1 MKKFVALLLAVVALF
16 AAGAASYA
24 AEDVVGY
31 VDDMQVLQQYSKFE
45 QARKQLNDLGN
56 KKSNAAKAAFDKE
69 TDEKKKERNS
79 AEPSARNA
87 RGRGEDNDADPQGS
101 QRDDSEG
108 SEEKGRHDR
117 SQQGAR
123 LLRRH
128 GPHAGRHQ
136 RAEDEVVLIL
146 QRIKRAKRPR
156 PLRRGRFFV
165 PAHSLCARVFLLW
178 RRLKNINH
186 DYEEYNFISN
196 NFTKNIR
203 LILDIVRIE

>member
-31 VDDMQVLQQYSKFE
+31 VDDMMVLQQYSKFE

-69 TDEKKKERNS
+69 TDEKKKNEIVQNLQLEMREEE
-79 AEPSARNA
+79 AKIMTPILKEV
-87 RGRGEDNDADPQGS
+87 
-101 QRDDSEG
+101 

-146 QRIKRAKRPR
+146 QRIIRAKRPR
-156 PLRRGRFFV
+156 TLRRGRFFV
-165 PAHSLCARVFLLW
+165 PATQPLRARFFCYG
-178 RRLKNINH
+178 
-186 DYEEYNFISN
+186 DA
-196 NFTKNIR
+196 
-203 LILDIVRIE
+203 

>member
-69 TDEKKKERNS
+69 TDEKKKNEIVQNLQL
-79 AEPSARNA
+79 EMP

-101 QRDDSEG
+101 QRHDSEG
-108 SEEKGRHDR
+108 RKEKGRYDSR
-117 SQQGAR
+117 QQGAR
-123 LLRRH
+123 LLRRY
-128 GPHAGRHQ
+128 GPHSGRHQ
-136 RAEDEVVLIL
+136 RAEDEVA
-146 QRIKRAKRPR
+146 RISQKNIKTKRLR
-156 PLRRGRFFV
+156 PLWRGRFFV
-165 PAHSLCARVFLLW
+165 CASRCSEPRF
-178 RRLKNINH
+178 
-186 DYEEYNFISN
+186 FI
-196 NFTKNIR
+196 I
-203 LILDIVRIE
+203 